1 MCKNIHTCTKNV
13 PKQMY
18 VLVSIYISTI
28 LSNCNCS
35 RCDERALFSGWHRNV
50 ATQNGSLWFSPRFGV
65 FGIPKALRLTQH
77 DSTQFSLCQC
87 KVCHLQ
93 DSRALFM
100 QWTTYNVINVKKLP
114 KGSSSE
120 VQRIIAVWMAH
131 APAAHPLTPRSS
143 RPVDSVA
150 DTGMSR

>member
-1 MCKNIHTCTKNV
+1 
-13 PKQMY
+13 
-18 VLVSIYISTI
+18 
-28 LSNCNCS
+28 
-35 RCDERALFSGWHRNV
+35 
-50 ATQNGSLWFSPRFGV
+50 
-65 FGIPKALRLTQH
+65 
-77 DSTQFSLCQC
+77 
-87 KVCHLQ
+87 
-93 DSRALFM
+93 M

-143 RPVDSVA
+143 RPVDSVV